1 MSTFIQQLAQRL
13 SQNVEAV
20 CAYYLSN
27 GHKNGRYWIIGDVMN
42 TPGRSMWVRLAG
54 PASGPGRVGK
64 WTDAATGEFG
74 DLLDLIRLN
83 RNLTTTEAVVD
94 EAMAFLSEPRHM
106 RHVTQP
112 PAPRNSQEAARRL
125 FAGGKSVIGT
135 PAETYLRSRGITTS
149 LDTPALRYHPSC
161 YYRGSDTSDLQKLPA
176 LLAAVTD
183 TAGAHTGL
191 LKTFLASDGRA
202 KAFVTTPKVA
212 MGNIL
217 GHGVRIGD
225 GPILAAGEGVE
236 TMLSLRSLLP
246 RLPVMAAVSAGHL
259 GAIELPAG
267 LRRLYIAYEP
277 GLAGKAATERLTARA
292 FNAGIDVAFLMSTFD
307 DWNTDH
313 VTLGHDEALAR
324 LLPQLADED
333 RDGLTPR

>member
-1 MSTFIQQLAQRL
+1 
-13 SQNVEAV
+13 
-20 CAYYLSN
+20 
-27 GHKNGRYWIIGDVMN
+27 
-42 TPGRSMWVRLAG
+42 MWVRLAG

-83 RNLTTTEAVVD
+83 RNLATAQAVVD
-94 EAMAFLSEPRHM
+94 EALTFLSEPRRL
-106 RHVTQP
+106 RHVPQP
-112 PAPRNSQEAARRL
+112 PVPRNSQESARRL
-125 FAGGKSVIGT
+125 FAGAKSVIGT

-149 LDTPALRYHPSC
+149 LDTPALKYHPSC
-161 YYRGSDTSDLQKLPA
+161 FYRGSDTSDLQKLPA

-183 TAGAHTGL
+183 NAGNLTGL
-191 LKTFLASDGRA
+191 LRTFLSSDGRD
-202 KAFVTTPKVA
+202 KAFVSTPKVA

-246 RLPVMAAVSAGHL
+246 RLPVLAAVSAGHL
-259 GAIELPAG
+259 GAIELPSD
-267 LRRLYIAYEP
+267 LKRLYIAYEP

-292 FNAGIDVAFLMSTFD
+292 FNAGVDVAFLLSSFD

-324 LLPQLADED
+324 LVPQLADED
-333 RDGLTPR
+333 RDALIKR